1 MENNVEELFANMEL
15 VDQFCLGPYYRFRDE
30 HILMDPEL
38 GNIVG
43 YKNLNVIGERIK
55 DKLIHRTKKGVQLQ
69 LPKRSDQY
77 VLVPMT
83 SAQADYHAEFKWEV
97 AKIRSKYQ
105 KFHYISEQDR
115 KRLMLL
121 LG

>member
-1 MENNVEELFANMEL
+1 MENKVEELFANMEL

-55 DKLIHRTKKGVQLQ
+55 DKLIRRTKKGVQLQ

-83 SAQADYHAEFKWEV
+83 SAQADYHAEFK
-97 AKIRSKYQ
+97 
-105 KFHYISEQDR
+105 
-115 KRLMLL
+115 
-121 LG
+121 